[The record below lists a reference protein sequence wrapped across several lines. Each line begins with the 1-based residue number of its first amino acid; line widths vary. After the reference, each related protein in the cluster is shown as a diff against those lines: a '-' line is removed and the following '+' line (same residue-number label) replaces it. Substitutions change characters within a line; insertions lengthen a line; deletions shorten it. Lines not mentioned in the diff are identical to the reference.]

1 VPLTNQFLFSSH
13 NEHEIEDYFRK
24 KYVDNSVAT
33 SHFGEGD
40 EEMVNEIR
48 QQSLLPNIKDPN
60 LWIIKCRAGEEKST
74 ALLLMRKFLTYQSSS
89 KVTNLKEKNHN

>member
-1 VPLTNQFLFSSH
+1 MCH
-13 NEHEIEDYFRK
+13 YWK

-48 QQSLLPNIKDPN
+48 QQSLLPNIKDPK
-60 LWIIKCRAGEEKST
+60 LWIIKCRVGEEKSI
-74 ALLLMRKFLTYQSSS
+74 ALLLMRKFLTYQSSG
-89 KVTNLKEKNHN
+89 KILNLKEKIVIESLCTMTQFLNISLLL

>member
-1 VPLTNQFLFSSH
+1 VPLTKQFLFSSQR
-13 NEHEIEDYFRK
+13 EDEIEDYFKK
-24 KYVDNSVAT
+24 KYVDKTNMSVAT
-33 SHFGEGD
+33 SHLGEGD

-60 LWIIKCRAGEEKST
+60 LWIIKCRIGEEKST

-89 KVTNLKEKNHN
+89 K